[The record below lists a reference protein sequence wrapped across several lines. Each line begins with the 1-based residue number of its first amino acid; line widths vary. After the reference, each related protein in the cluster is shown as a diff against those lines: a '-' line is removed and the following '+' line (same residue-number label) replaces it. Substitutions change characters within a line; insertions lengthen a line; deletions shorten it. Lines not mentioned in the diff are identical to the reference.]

1 MATYAT
7 LAELKVFMRT
17 TDTADDALLTLALEA
32 ATIAVDL
39 ACDTTTVQ
47 FSPVP
52 ATVKLATEMQASRWA
67 KRRDA
72 PFGIAGSPEMGS
84 ELRLLPKLDPDVE
97 VLLNGQG
104 ERTRYGTVG

>member
-17 TDTADDALLTLALEA
+17 TDTADDALLTLALTA
-32 ATIAVDL
+32 ATEAIDL
-39 ACDTTTVQ
+39 VCGTTAVQ

-52 ATVKLATEMQASRWA
+52 ASVKLATEMQASRWA

-72 PFGIAGSPEMGS
+72 PFGVAGSPELGS

-97 VLLNGQG
+97 VLLSGHG
-104 ERTRYGTVG
+104 DYVRYGTVG

>member
-17 TDTADDALLTLALEA
+17 TSTDDDALLTLALQA
-32 ATIAVDL
+32 ATDAVDL
-39 ACDTTTVQ
+39 ACGTTTVQ

-52 ATVKLATEMQASRWA
+52 AEVKLATELQASRWA

-72 PFGIAGSPEMGS
+72 PFGVAGSPELGS
-84 ELRLLPKLDPDVE
+84 ELRILAKLDPDVE
-97 VLLNGQG
+97 ILLGGNGEL
-104 ERTRYGTVG
+104 ERWGTVG

>member
-7 LAELKVFMRT
+7 LAELKTFVRSA
-17 TDTADDALLTLALEA
+17 DTSDDALLTELLQA
-32 ATIAVDL
+32 ATDAVDF
-39 ACDTTTVQ
+39 ACGTTAAQ

-52 ATVKLATEMQASRWA
+52 KPVSIATKLQASRWY

-72 PFGIAGSPEMGS
+72 PFGVAGSPELGS